1 MLAVSLIALPIA
13 ADPSWKPSPADNP
26 SLRILGLLAV
36 TVGLPYFLVSTTSSL
51 LQAWYARSHDG
62 VIPYRLFAL
71 SNFASLLALLSYP
84 LLVEPLLP
92 TRLQARGW
100 RFVDV
105 RHPAALVS
113 RFALVHDGAQLLAA
127 SVVQAGAE
135 VGEGCIVNT
144 AAVVEHDVT
153 LGGWVHVAPRALV
166 CGDVA
171 IGARSHIGAG
181 AIVRQGIRLGE
192 ETVVGAGAVVVR
204 DFAGGGLLIGVPAY
218 PVEHDL

>member
-1 MLAVSLIALPIA
+1 MKLPILIIGAGGHA
-13 ADPSWKPSPADNP
+13 AVVADA
-26 SLRILGLLAV
+26 LLAAGERV
-36 TVGLPYFLVSTTSSL
+36 LGFTNTDTARHDRVVCGLHVLGDDRVLDAHTPDTLTLANGLGGVGSV
-51 LQAWYARSHDG
+51 AAR
-62 VIPYRLFAL
+62 L
-71 SNFASLLALLSYP
+71 
-84 LLVEPLLP
+84 
-92 TRLQARGW
+92 TMQQRLQARGW

-127 SVVQAGAE
+127 SVV
-135 VGEGCIVNT
+135 
-144 AAVVEHDVT
+144 
-153 LGGWVHVAPRALV
+153 
-166 CGDVA
+166 DVA

>member
-1 MLAVSLIALPIA
+1 M
-13 ADPSWKPSPADNP
+13 KH
-26 SLRILGLLAV
+26 RILIVGAGGHAAVVADALLAAGERV
-36 TVGLPYFLVSTTSSL
+36 LGFTDTDTARYERTLCGLHVLGDDRVLDAHTPDT
-51 LQAWYARSHDG
+51 
-62 VIPYRLFAL
+62 
-71 SNFASLLALLSYP
+71 LALANGIGGIGSVAARLT
-84 LLVEPLLP
+84 VQQ
-92 TRLQARGW
+92 RLQARGW
-100 RFVDV
+100 RFVTV

-113 RFALVHDGAQLLAA
+113 PFARVNDGAQLLAA

-153 LGGWVHVAPRALV
+153 LGAWVHVAPRALV

-181 AIVRQGIRLGE
+181 AVVCQGIRLGE

-204 DFAGGGLLIGVPAY
+204 DFAGGGLLVGVPARL
-218 PVEHDL
+218 VEHDL